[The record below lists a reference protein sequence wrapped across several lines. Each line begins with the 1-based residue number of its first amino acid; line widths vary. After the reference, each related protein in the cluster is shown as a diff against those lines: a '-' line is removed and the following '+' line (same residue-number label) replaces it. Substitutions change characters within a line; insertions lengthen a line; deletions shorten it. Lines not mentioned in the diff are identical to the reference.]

1 MHTAAR
7 FDQRINFPR
16 SLQKREVSTKPS
28 ASFTAACV
36 SFTFRKHRSYK
47 RQKHN
52 VNMNDTS
59 INQHLIQTKQ
69 TKPFTKHKTQNKQ
82 TSNTTKN
89 QPKRKKKKKQKTKQ
103 NNLVVDH
110 SASRT
115 QYPVSSTLT
124 RPCIMYCNTLA
135 GFVAIQ

>member
-103 NNLVVDH
+103 NKT
-110 SASRT
+110 T
-115 QYPVSSTLT
+115 QNKPKTQAKQMPPPHLGE
-124 RPCIMYCNTLA
+124 RPSLHR
-135 GFVAIQ
+135 